1 MDEINNEVVDW
12 LKNHSLKDMKDLAQ
26 EMSTEGEDVSDLV
39 DVINELEE
47 ISRTEGIEI
56 AV

>member
-56 AV
+56 AA